1 MSWPVIQALVAAGH
15 VLPKPINRFALAHHA
30 YNAPMSVVRW
40 LLQQGMT
47 FESDLLLCAARAGRV
62 DILQLAYSKRVPIT
76 ADMISAAASESKW
89 EVLVWAC
96 RTGVIFDC
104 AHMQQLLR
112 RKSLAFSFAE
122 QKFELVELLRDL
134 RKRGGPAAA
143 AREEDADRTQKR
155 RKSKR

>member
-1 MSWPVIQALVAAGH
+1 M
-15 VLPKPINRFALAHHA
+15 PKPLNQFAHSQGA
-30 YNAPMSVVRW
+30 YNAPLSVVRW

-47 FESDLLLCAARAGRV
+47 FDNDMLLCAARAGRL

-76 ADMISAAASESKW
+76 ADMISAAVLESKW

-96 RTGVIFDC
+96 RKGVIFDC

-112 RKSLAFSFAE
+112 RKSLAFRFAE
-122 QKFELVELLRDL
+122 QKSELVELLRDV

-143 AREEDADRTQKR
+143 SREDIDRAPKR